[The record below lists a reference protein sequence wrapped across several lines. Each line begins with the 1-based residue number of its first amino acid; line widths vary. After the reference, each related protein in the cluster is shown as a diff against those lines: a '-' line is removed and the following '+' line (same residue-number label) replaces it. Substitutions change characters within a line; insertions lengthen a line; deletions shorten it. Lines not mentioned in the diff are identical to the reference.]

1 LTLVRNVGVMGGGER
16 LARVITERLD
26 PDRFER
32 TLCVTGWS
40 AARASNPANLEAV
53 GDLRRSGARFL
64 PISRPF
70 RAALWSWWPVLSYLR
85 RERVD
90 ILHAHQFGSNAW
102 AAILGTL
109 ARTPVVIAHEHT
121 WSYQGQ
127 PVRRFLDRELIARRS
142 AAFLAVSREDRRR
155 MIEIE
160 RIPADKIVYVPNGI
174 AEFPPPSGHDVRAE
188 LGIGPEDP
196 VVGTVCSLRP
206 QKALDVLLRAAAV
219 LATEFPRLRVLIVGQ
234 GTERRALEGLVEEL
248 GLEGTVILLGRRT
261 DVPDLLEA
269 LDVAAC
275 SSDFE
280 GSPLSI
286 MEYMEAGKP
295 VVATAVGGVPD
306 LVLDGV
312 TGILVEPQESAA
324 LAAAIGELLRDRG
337 RAERMGE
344 AGRERRR
351 REFSLDEMVRRIE
364 RLYEGLYTAAVGG
377 KDSPA

>member
-1 LTLVRNVGVMGGGER
+1 VTLVRNIGVMGGGER
-16 LARVITERLD
+16 LARVVTERLD

-40 AARASNPANLEAV
+40 ARRASNPANLDAV
-53 GDLRRSGARFL
+53 EELRRSGVRFL
-64 PISRPF
+64 PVSRPF
-70 RAALWSWWPVLSYLR
+70 RVALWSWWPVLSYLR
-85 RERVD
+85 RERID
-90 ILHAHQFGSNAW
+90 ILHAHQFGSNVW

-160 RIPADKIVYVPNGI
+160 RIPAGKVVYVPNGI
-174 AEFPPPSGHDVRAE
+174 AGFPPASGRDVRME
-188 LGIGPEDP
+188 LGIGPENP

-206 QKALDVLLRAAAV
+206 QKAVDVLIRAAAV
-219 LATEFPRLRVLIVGQ
+219 LAPGFPGLRVVIVGH
-234 GTERRALEGLVEEL
+234 GTEREALDALVEEL
-248 GLEGTVILLGRRT
+248 GLEGTVMLLGRRT

-269 LDVAAC
+269 FDVCVC

-306 LVLDGV
+306 LVEDER
-312 TGILVEPQESAA
+312 TGLLVDPQNPEMLASA
-324 LAAAIGELLRDRG
+324 LGTLLRDRRLATQFG
-337 RAERMGE
+337 L

-351 REFSLDEMVRRIE
+351 REFDLDQTVRRIE
-364 RLYEGLYTAAVGG
+364 GLYEELYAAAAGRRG
-377 KDSPA
+377 SSA